1 MKAVEEKRGKS
12 RSGPGAVGRSS
23 GASASNRRRKSKE
36 KENNANSEQKRNG
49 GSEEGLI
56 PLNGWAQPLV
66 GHGGD
71 PRGSGGSGG
80 QAQEVRVWRC
90 DTFRLHPTP
99 EQEELLRRVGDAVAK
114 LINME
119 NYRRRQRFFEGK
131 GIDYSW
137 KSAWER
143 RHGEYV
149 EIYKLLGSA
158 NFHEVTRA
166 IGEQWRSFA
175 SMLKAKRKGKL
186 EPWQQVRPPGYR
198 KRGGER
204 LPIIYVRFDNYKVD
218 LERKVLRLKYWN
230 VELRFSG
237 KPRWLVKPGAE
248 QGRLTITY
256 DPVKKRWYAHVSVRV
271 KLERERDSGLK
282 AGIDLGREI
291 LAAVAVEDGHAL
303 LYRGSVMKAD
313 YYYFEKRVAAID
325 KTMSDPKS
333 EEIDRAV
340 LRAERRR
347 LYGKRGRRREQIFAN
362 LAAHLARELARRGV
376 SVAFVG
382 YPRNIAHDRA
392 GKGNTNMWSYRKQ
405 IARMAVTLENYGIA
419 AFAVPED
426 GTSKV
431 CARHGCEV
439 VRMPRGLV
447 KCPRGHVMHAD
458 VNAAL
463 NILLRGARLL
473 GYEAEVPERVRNAS
487 FTPTP
492 SGVIKPKKDKKH
504 NLAPS
509 AG

>member
-1 MKAVEEKRGKS
+1 
-12 RSGPGAVGRSS
+12 
-23 GASASNRRRKSKE
+23 
-36 KENNANSEQKRNG
+36 
-49 GSEEGLI
+49 LI
-56 PLNGWAQPLV
+56 PLNSWAQLLME
-66 GHGGD
+66 HCGD

-80 QAQEVRVWRC
+80 QAQSVWVWRC
-90 DTFRLHPTP
+90 DTVRLHPTL
-99 EQEELLRRVGDAVAK
+99 EQEELLQSVGDATAR

-166 IGEQWRSFA
+166 IGEMWRSFA

-198 KRGGER
+198 KREGQR
-204 LPIIYVRFDNYKVD
+204 LPIIFVRFDNYKVD
-218 LERKVLRLKYWN
+218 LQRRVLRLGYWN
-230 VELRFSG
+230 VELSFSG

-256 DPVKKRWYAHVSVRV
+256 DPVKRRWYAHVSVRAR
-271 KLERERDSGLK
+271 LERERDSGLK

-291 LAAVAVEDGHAL
+291 LTAAAVEDGHAL
-303 LYRGSVMKAD
+303 LYRGGVLKSD
-313 YYYFEKRVAAID
+313 YFYFEKRIAEID
-325 KTMSDPKS
+325 KTMSDLGS
-333 EEIDRAV
+333 EEVDRDV

-347 LYGKRGRRREQIFAN
+347 LYSRMKRGRDQTFAN
-362 LAAHLARELARRGV
+362 LAAHLARKCSELNVGIV
-376 SVAFVG
+376 FVG
-382 YPRNIAHDRA
+382 YPRNIARDRA
-392 GKGNTNMWSYRKQ
+392 GKGNTNMWGYRELVQ
-405 IARMAVTLENYGIA
+405 RLATTLENYGIA

-431 CARHGCEV
+431 CARHGCRV
-439 VRMPRGLV
+439 VRKPRGLV
-447 KCPRGHVMHAD
+447 KCPCGHVMQSD
-458 VNAAL
+458 INAAL
-463 NILLRGARLL
+463 NILRRGAQLL
-473 GYEAEVPERVRNAS
+473 KCEVELPERVKVLS

-492 SGVIKPKKDKKH
+492 NRVIERKRKKRKPHSPTLK
-504 NLAPS
+504 